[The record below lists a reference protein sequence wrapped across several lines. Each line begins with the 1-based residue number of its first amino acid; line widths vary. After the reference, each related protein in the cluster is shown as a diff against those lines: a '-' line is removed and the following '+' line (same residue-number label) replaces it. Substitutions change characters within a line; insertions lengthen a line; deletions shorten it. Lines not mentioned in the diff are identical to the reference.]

1 MSERPQPT
9 DRPFLTEP
17 RRAGESAGG
26 AVPDA
31 LFDLAVNRAAAALR
45 GLQPT
50 DPTPALAAWHAR
62 TRFARRVP
70 LDQVKTALSAH
81 PGPGEWHW
89 AGGPGGGWTAGRA
102 PFP

>member
-1 MSERPQPT
+1 MPP
-9 DRPFLTEP
+9 
-17 RRAGESAGG
+17 
-26 AVPDA
+26 A

-50 DPTPALAAWHAR
+50 DPAQALATWHAR

-70 LDQVKTALSAH
+70 LAAVAAALAVQP
-81 PGPGEWHW
+81 PGPAPWHW
-89 AGGPGGGWTAGRA
+89 AGGPEGSWQPGKA